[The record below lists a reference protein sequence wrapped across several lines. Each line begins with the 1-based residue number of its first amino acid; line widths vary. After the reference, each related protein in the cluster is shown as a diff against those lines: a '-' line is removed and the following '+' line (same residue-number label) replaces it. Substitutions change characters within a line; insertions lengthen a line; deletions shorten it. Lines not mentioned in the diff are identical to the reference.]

1 MTMKQK
7 YPWFS
12 RIEKILIVLEKINVE
27 TFFHIRVN
35 CKNQFFILSNNK
47 PIIDYIVVN
56 RYFGKYVSDI
66 VEGAVCDKVT
76 INSLAKDKTDPF
88 LIKLQDLDIAEG
100 LSLSLKTD
108 DYVDVFF
115 FAPKTGG
122 KNIDYFYL
130 NYVYLLKRFVVYFR
144 IKARDIINNV
154 FLYHSMP
161 LRVPVKLSMEIKED
175 QMKQKQ
181 QIEHFYQLTTPNKSF
196 FKDKN
201 NKIIGLT
208 TQETHCLMLLL
219 QGKSMNS
226 IAKDLNVTQKAIEFC
241 IHKIKIKT
249 GYTSKAELL
258 TNFFDNHT
266 PKPSIFYDRYNRLQ

>member
-1 MTMKQK
+1 MKMKQKK

-12 RIEKILIVLEKINVE
+12 RVEELLTVLKKINVE
-27 TFFHIRVN
+27 TFFHIRIN
-35 CKNQFFILSNNK
+35 CKNKFFILGNNK
-47 PIIDYIVVN
+47 PIIDYIVAN
-56 RYFGKYVSDI
+56 RDFGKYVTDI
-66 VEGAVCDKVT
+66 VEGTIYGKVT
-76 INSLAKDKTDPF
+76 INSLTKDKTDPF
-88 LIKLQDLDIAEG
+88 LVKLQELNIVEG
-100 LSLSLKTD
+100 LCLSLRTD
-108 DYVDVFF
+108 EYVDVFF
-115 FAPKTGG
+115 FAPRDGG
-122 KNIDYFYL
+122 KNVDYFYL

-144 IKARDIINNV
+144 IKAKNIINNM

-161 LRVPVKLSMEIKED
+161 LMVPLRLSTEIEEHH
-175 QMKQKQ
+175 MKQNLEK
-181 QIEHFYQLTTPNKSF
+181 FYQLITPNKSF

-201 NKIIGLT
+201 KKTVGLT
-208 TQETHCLMLLL
+208 TKETRCLMLLL

-266 PKPSIFYDRYNRLQ
+266 SKPSVFYDRYNRLQ